1 MPNLLANDIRIYY
14 EERGTGPAMVWAHGL
29 AGTWQGWDEVMSFF
43 QKSYRVIA
51 YDARGHG
58 RSEIPDRPEAY
69 SQDIMVEDMRG
80 VLDALGITQ
89 AIVGGHS
96 MGANVALNFAL
107 QYPERCLGVIPVGI
121 GSGSSDPQWWQEW
134 WGKLADLAEE
144 KGMAAF
150 LEEMKK
156 LPAWGSAFADPQMGE
171 QISQTVLANSPK
183 AIADTIRG
191 VQKGRLSVFQLQPRL
206 EKLSVATL
214 VVMSE
219 GDTPVVECSRFL
231 AQHIPK
237 ATLEIIP
244 AKSHWTFTEEPEKF
258 LQAVDQFVS
267 RLTAGKPAS

>member
-1 MPNLLANDIRIYY
+1 
-14 EERGTGPAMVWAHGL
+14 
-29 AGTWQGWDEVMSFF
+29 
-43 QKSYRVIA
+43 
-51 YDARGHG
+51 
-58 RSEIPDRPEAY
+58 
-69 SQDIMVEDMRG
+69 
-80 VLDALGITQ
+80 
-89 AIVGGHS
+89 

-107 QYPERCLGVIPVGI
+107 EYPERCLGIIPVGI

-191 VQKGRLSVFQLQPRL
+191 IQKKRLSVFQLQPRL
-206 EKLSVATL
+206 EKLLVATL
-214 VVMSE
+214 VVLGK
-219 GDTPVVECSRFL
+219 GDTPVAECSRFL
-231 AQHIPK
+231 AEHIPK

-244 AKSHWTFTEEPEKF
+244 AKSHWTFTEAPEKF